1 MKRKIIVI
9 TPVVHLEGVVDLLKS
24 KGQVYLEENISKID
38 LRNFLLK
45 ENIDT
50 IVCNPNKQDFKIDKE
65 LLVGTK
71 IKTIN
76 SCSTGLNHID
86 VDYCINNN
94 IIVQSH
100 KNDLELINDLPST
113 AELAFGLMCDLMRHI
128 TNSNNI
134 VHSTK
139 EWDYTKFV
147 GNQIKGSNIGIL
159 GFGRLGKMM
168 YKFCKAFDAN
178 LFVYDPYLDD
188 SRINCSSISELFMK
202 SDIISIHV
210 HVTDETKGIV
220 NHELLEKEIKY
231 LINTSRGEIINEN
244 DVITA
249 LKNKKLF
256 GYATDVLESEFDD
269 IKKSEFFL
277 PENKKLNLILTPHV
291 GGMTIEGQTKAYL
304 WSINKL

>member
-1 MKRKIIVI
+1 MKKKIIVI

-188 SRINCSSISELFMK
+188 SRINCASISELFMK
-202 SDIISIHV
+202 YDIISIHV
-210 HVTDETKGIV
+210 NVTNETKSIV
-220 NHELLEKEIKY
+220 NHELLEKKIKY
-231 LINTSRGEIINEN
+231 LINTSRGEIINES

-256 GYATDVLESEFDD
+256 GYSTDVLESEFDD

>member
-1 MKRKIIVI
+1 MKKKIIVI
-9 TPVVHLEGVVDLLKS
+9 TPVVHLEGVVDLLKT
-24 KGQVYLEENISKID
+24 KGQVYFEENISKID

-100 KNDLELINDLPST
+100 KNDLELINELPST

-249 LKNKKLF
+249 LKNKKLL

>member
-1 MKRKIIVI
+1 MKKKIIVI
-9 TPVVHLEGVVDLLKS
+9 TPVVHLEGVVDLLKT
-24 KGQVYLEENISKID
+24 KGQVYFEENISKID

-100 KNDLELINDLPST
+100 KNDLELINELPST

-134 VHSTK
+134 VHSTR

-220 NHELLEKEIKY
+220 NHELLEKKIKY
-231 LINTSRGEIINEN
+231 LINTSRGEIINES

-277 PENKKLNLILTPHV
+277 PENKKLNLILTPHL
-291 GGMTIEGQTKAYL
+291 GGMTIQGQTKAYL

>member
-1 MKRKIIVI
+1 MKKKIIVI
-9 TPVVHLEGVVDLLKS
+9 TPVVHLDGVVELLKT
-24 KGQVYLEENISKID
+24 KGQVYFEENISKID

-71 IKTIN
+71 IKIIN

-86 VDYCINNN
+86 VDYCMNNN

-100 KNDLELINDLPST
+100 KNDLELINELPST

-188 SRINCSSISELFMK
+188 NRINCSSISELFMK

-210 HVTDETKGIV
+210 HVTDETKAII

-231 LINTSRGEIINEN
+231 LVNTSRGEIINEN

-249 LKNKKLF
+249 LKNKKLL

-269 IKKSEFFL
+269 IKKSKFFL

-291 GGMTIEGQTKAYL
+291 GGMTIEGQTKAYI

>member
-1 MKRKIIVI
+1 MKKKIIVI
-9 TPVVHLEGVVDLLKS
+9 TPVVHLEGVVDLLKT
-24 KGQVYLEENISKID
+24 KGQVYFEENISKID

-45 ENIDT
+45 ENIDI

-100 KNDLELINDLPST
+100 KNDLELINELPST

-188 SRINCSSISELFMK
+188 SRINCKSISELFMK

-231 LINTSRGEIINEN
+231 LINTSRGEIIDEN

-249 LKNKKLF
+249 LKNKKLL
-256 GYATDVLESEFDD
+256 GYATDVLESEFED
-269 IKKSEFFL
+269 IKKSKFFL
-277 PENKKLNLILTPHV
+277 LENKKLNLILTPHV

>member
-1 MKRKIIVI
+1 MKKKIIVI

-178 LFVYDPYLDD
+178 LFVYDPHLDD
-188 SRINCSSISELFMK
+188 SRINCASISELFMK

-220 NHELLEKEIKY
+220 NHELLEKKIKY
-231 LINTSRGEIINEN
+231 LINTSRGEIINES

-249 LKNKKLF
+249 QKNKKLF